1 MNFTPAEMP
10 LFEEGRLTKRRLTRR
25 SSPARVVES
34 ARHRG
39 DCCDPHSPPVVGVVE
54 TIKTTCTGLL
64 LLQRLFQLLDLH
76 SFTFV
81 TFHFSLEVLVDM
93 NIALSILLTDIG
105 FKTHAH

>member
-1 MNFTPAEMP
+1 MNFTPAEMTC
-10 LFEEGRLTKRRLTRR
+10 LEEGRLTKRRLTRR

-39 DCCDPHSPPVVGVVE
+39 DRGDPHSPPVGVGTVE

-76 SFTFV
+76 FFTFV
-81 TFHFSLEVLVDM
+81 TFHFSLEIFGGYDHC
-93 NIALSILLTDIG
+93 SEH
-105 FKTHAH
+105 FAH